1 MTRAGPHSEIPWK
14 IRGTMVLLLLVALSL
29 YDHWTLRRE
38 IQTLRVVAVTAAAHA
53 AANSW
58 SCGRFS
64 GPTF

>member
-1 MTRAGPHSEIPWK
+1 MTSLWK
-14 IRGTMVLLLLVALSL
+14 TRGIVVLMLLVALSL

-38 IQTLRVVAVTAAAHA
+38 IQILRVVAVTAAAHA

-64 GPTF
+64 EPTF